1 MERKIN
7 ENSSNAE
14 KNEFYGECI
23 SAFTNAKN
31 YTEYLA
37 LAKKFKLLGNYK
49 ESLEYSHKCERA
61 ASPLAYKDVTERLSD
76 SENLTFE
83 GFFAA
88 ADVMESISG
97 YRDAKELARI
107 YRLKGSAIAYAEAI
121 AIFEESESGID
132 DWERGVT
139 LLSKIKSYK
148 NARELY
154 DRYYGHYAQKRY
166 EQATE
171 VLNRAGTNA
180 ECMLAFEL
188 FSKISTY
195 SDAARQAEAAK
206 KKAQRYKVSPRQIQK
221 EEKKKAET
229 QKVKK
234 QKSDNVEKEKIRK
247 ENVWAYFNK
256 KLLFAVILC
265 FVLTALGLW
274 GSIIFRPQNRDLPEE
289 LRKNAYTFRGCC
301 IIITIVS
308 LILGARLF
316 IKMMTPRLR
325 EIIRERAL
333 EFIKSVAGPIA
344 KMLDKML
351 SALGLNSSSASG
363 GKDERSFVYTG
374 NKTKSKPKK
383 LKNSAKWEDQQSNSE
398 KVRFIFVDYMIA
410 KIKGGYIFRHN
421 RTPDEMRDEISE
433 SEDESLLFDT
443 YRKARYAGNLSLDE
457 IDNLTVEK
465 LRAVTREKK

>member
-1 MERKIN
+1 MERRIT

-23 SAFTNAKN
+23 AAFTNAKN
-31 YTEYLA
+31 YTEYLS
-37 LAKKFKLLGNYK
+37 LSKKFKLLGNYK

-61 ASPLAYKDVTERLSD
+61 ASPLAYKDVTEKLSVA
-76 SENLTFE
+76 ENMTYE
-83 GFFAA
+83 GFSEA
-88 ADVMESISG
+88 ADIMESISG

-121 AIFEESESGID
+121 AIFEESESSID
-132 DWERGVT
+132 DWERAVT

-148 NARELY
+148 NSRELY
-154 DRYYGHYAQKRY
+154 DRYYGHYAQRRY

-206 KKAQRYKVSPRQIQK
+206 KKAQKYKVSPRQIQK
-221 EEKKKAET
+221 EDKKKVDS
-229 QKVKK
+229 QRIKK
-234 QKSDNVEKEKIRK
+234 PKGDSVEKEKIQK
-247 ENVWAYFNK
+247 ESIWVYFNK
-256 KLLFAVILC
+256 KLLFWVILC
-265 FVLTALGLW
+265 FALTVVGLW
-274 GSIIFRPQNRDLPEE
+274 GSIIFRPQNRDLPEI
-289 LRKNAYTFRGCC
+289 LRVNAYKIRGCC
-301 IIITIVS
+301 IIVTIVS

-316 IKMMTPRLR
+316 LKMMTPRLR

-333 EFIKSVAGPIA
+333 EFIKNVASPIA

-351 SALGLNSSSASG
+351 SALGLNSSFASG
-363 GKDERSFVYTG
+363 GKDEKSFVYTG

-383 LKNSAKWEDQQSNSE
+383 LKNSAKWEEQTSNSE

-410 KIKGGYIFRHN
+410 KIKDGYIFRHN
-421 RTPDEMRDEISE
+421 RTPDEMKNEISD
-433 SEDESLLFDT
+433 SEDENLLFDT
-443 YRKARYAGNLSLDE
+443 YRKARYAGNRSLDE
-457 IDNLTVEK
+457 IDNATVEK